1 MCGIILIMER
11 RTTYFVSRKNVLT
24 WIAAILLLCSVAG
37 RIAYFCG
44 EKGAEATALWMGLIL
59 PLAAAVI
66 YGITILFDGKEHV
79 YRTAASFGLM
89 CIYYAW
95 VILTA
100 LNSRWFGILMCVIM
114 LVMAVIYNVIV
125 VGKIRHNWLMV
136 LILLAMLGTQVY
148 LAAAFDLNANGA
160 VNVLHWNL
168 ASLADIAM
176 TMAVLFALFAMTPHL
191 DSTYHPTW
199 GDRPEGRRVR
209 TIPPIS
215 YITPYIMPDRN
226 GANNCIHDSVEITE
240 LEKFIHKKRR
250 EGMPNF
256 GLTHIFMAAYVRCV
270 AMYPALNRFLSGQHV
285 YTRDRDIQFNMTI
298 KKEMTTDAPD
308 TCIKLHL
315 DPADTIYE
323 IYEKF
328 DKAVEEVKTSPLDS
342 DMDKTAALLTY
353 IPGVL
358 LKFVVWLLKT
368 LDYFGLLPKFLL
380 EVSPFHGSV
389 FFTSMGSL
397 GIPAIVHHL
406 YNFGNI
412 PAFCAFGCK
421 RRANELDS
429 DGNFVRRKYV
439 DFAFNLDERTVD
451 GFYYATVL
459 KTFKRLLAHPERL
472 EVPPE
477 TVLRDIN

>member
-1 MCGIILIMER
+1 M
-11 RTTYFVSRKNVLT
+11 LT
-24 WIAAILLLCSVAG
+24 WVAAILLLGSVAL

-44 EKGAEATALWMGLIL
+44 EKGAEASAVWMGLVL
-59 PLAAAVI
+59 PAAAAMI
-66 YGITILFDGKEHV
+66 YGLTILLDGKEHA

-89 CIYYAW
+89 CIYFAW
-95 VILTA
+95 SLCAAIT
-100 LNSRWFGILMCVIM
+100 SRWFCILMCVVM
-114 LVMAVIYNVIV
+114 LVLAVIYNVTV
-125 VGKIRHNWLMV
+125 SGRIRHNWLMC
-136 LILLAMLGTQVY
+136 LILLAVIGTQVY
-148 LAAAFDLNANGA
+148 LSVIFSG
-160 VNVLHWNL
+160 VNVLQWNL

-176 TMAVLFALFAMTPHL
+176 TLAVLFTLFAMSPHL
-191 DSTYHPTW
+191 DGQYHPTW

-209 TIPPIS
+209 NIPPMS
-215 YITPYIMPDRN
+215 YLTAYLMPNRN
-226 GANNCIHDSVEITE
+226 GANNFIQDSVEITE

-250 EGMPNF
+250 EGLPNF
-256 GLTHIFMAAYVRCV
+256 GIQHIFMAAYVRCV
-270 AMYPALNRFLSGQHV
+270 ALYPGLNRFLSGQHV
-285 YTRDRDIQFNMTI
+285 YSRDRDIQFNMTI
-298 KKEMTTDAPD
+298 KKDMTVEAPD

-328 DKAVEEVKTSPLDS
+328 DAAVQEVKNTPLDS
-342 DMDKTAALLTY
+342 DLDKVCALLTY
-353 IPGVL
+353 IPGVF

-406 YNFGNI
+406 YDFGNV

-421 RRANELDS
+421 RRTIEVDA
-429 DGNFVRRKYV
+429 DGNPVRRKYV
-439 DFAFNLDERTVD
+439 DFTFNLDERTVD

-472 EVPPE
+472 EIPPE
-477 TVLRDIN
+477 TVLRDVD